1 MTTKLL
7 KAPLLAIL
15 LCGLP
20 LVAADDSK
28 TAKVPKDKF
37 FVGAGLGLGGY
48 GIGGPSVSAGYIHYF
63 PKDTFID
70 NKFRQGIRAYGSVG
84 FSYESVSDWSGTL
97 SYLYLPVIVGADYL
111 LDFNPGEKF
120 VWGIFAGAGL
130 GFRYAHISYESKYY
144 GGLSPSGPSSFG
156 IAYAIRAGGSLTI
169 NNTHRIDVSSGFGMS
184 YFGVNYSFLF

>member
-7 KAPLLAIL
+7 KAPLLATL

-20 LVAADDSK
+20 LIAADDSE

-120 VWGIFAGAGL
+120 VWGIFG
-130 GFRYAHISYESKYY
+130 
-144 GGLSPSGPSSFG
+144 GPSSFG

-169 NNTHRIDVSSGFGMS
+169 NNTHRIDVSSGFG
-184 YFGVNYSFLF
+184 VNYSFLF